1 MSQNLAIKNHPHII
15 IICLTFSEE
24 KQMTQI
30 RDSIELDFCDVL
42 FRPKRTTINSRK
54 EADVI
59 REFKFKYYPKTIF
72 SCGIIAANMATTGTF
87 DINNIL
93 QKYQA
98 ITCLHKHY
106 DFNKKENFQYITQN
120 YKKEESHNNSYTFI
134 STGLRDDKE
143 RLLSLLSD
151 KNFKIDKLCIDIANG
166 YIPKLADF
174 VKEVR
179 NKFPHLLIM
188 VGNVVTGDMTQDLIL
203 SGADIVKVGIGPG
216 SVCTTRKLTGVGR
229 PQLSAILECADAAHG
244 VGGLVCS
251 DGGCTCA
258 GDVAKAFGAGADFVM
273 LGGMFAGTDEASG
286 DVIEKIIQTNELMLT
301 AQNSKDYNL
310 LTKKEKYKQFYG
322 MSSKLAQE
330 KHFGGMAC
338 YRASEGK
345 VVEVVYR
352 GSAENVIQEILG
364 GLRSTMSYIG
374 ANRLKDVPKCTTFY
388 RVNRQLNEVFGKS

>member
-1 MSQNLAIKNHPHII
+1 
-15 IICLTFSEE
+15 
-24 KQMTQI
+24 MTQI

-42 FRPKRTTINSRK
+42 FQPKRTTLNSRK

-59 REFKFKYYPKTIF
+59 REYKFKYYPHTLL
-72 SCGIIAANMATTGTF
+72 SCGIIASNMATTGTF
-87 DINNIL
+87 AINNIL

-106 DFNKKENFQYITQN
+106 DFKDKENYQYVTQN
-120 YKKEESHNNSYTFI
+120 YKKKESNKNSYTFI
-134 STGLRDDKE
+134 STGLKDDKE
-143 RLLSLLSD
+143 QVFDLLTD

-166 YIPKLADF
+166 YIPKLTEF

-179 NKFPHLLIM
+179 RKFPDLLIM

-229 PQLSAILECADAAHG
+229 PQFSAILECADAAHG
-244 VGGLVCS
+244 VGGLVCA

-258 GDVAKAFGAGADFVM
+258 GDVSKAFGAGADFVM
-273 LGGMFAGTDEASG
+273 LGGMFAGTDEADG
-286 DVIEKIIQTNELMLT
+286 EVIEKVIQTNEFNADFPDMGLI
-301 AQNSKDYNL
+301 Q
-310 LTKKEKYKQFYG
+310 KKEKYKQFYG
-322 MSSKLAQE
+322 MSSQLAQE

-345 VVEVVYR
+345 VVEVVYK

-364 GLRSTMSYIG
+364 GVRSTMSYIG
-374 ANRLKDVPKCTTFY
+374 ARRLKDIPKCATFY
-388 RVNRQLNEVFGKS
+388 RVNRQLNEIFGKS

>member
-1 MSQNLAIKNHPHII
+1 
-15 IICLTFSEE
+15 
-24 KQMTQI
+24 MTQI

-42 FRPKRTTINSRK
+42 FMPKRTTLNSRK
-54 EADVI
+54 EADVT
-59 REFKFKYYPKTIF
+59 REYKFKYYPHKMF

-87 DINNIL
+87 EINNVL

-106 DFNKKENFQYITQN
+106 DFENKENYNYIKQN
-120 YKKEESHNNSYTFI
+120 YKKAESLHNGYTFI

-143 RLLSLLSD
+143 KLFRFLAD

-166 YIPKLADF
+166 YIPKLTDF

-179 NKFPHLLIM
+179 AKFPDLLIM

-203 SGADIVKVGIGPG
+203 SGADIVKVGIGSG

-244 VGGLVCS
+244 IGGLVCA

-258 GDVAKAFGAGADFVM
+258 GDVSKAFGAGADFVM
-273 LGGMFAGTDEASG
+273 LGGMFAGTDEAAG
-286 DVIEKIIQTNELMLT
+286 ELIEKVIQTNILT
-301 AQNSKDYNL
+301 ETPGQNQFVI
-310 LTKKEKYKQFYG
+310 KKEKFKQFYG
-322 MSSKLAQE
+322 MSSQLAQE
-330 KHFGGMAC
+330 RHFGGMAC

-345 VVEVVYR
+345 VVDVAYK
-352 GSAENVIQEILG
+352 GSIENIIQEILG
-364 GLRSTMSYIG
+364 GIRSTMSYIG
-374 ANRLKDVPKCTTFY
+374 ARRLKDIPKCTTFY
-388 RVNRQLNEVFGKS
+388 RVNRQLNEIFGKS

>member
-1 MSQNLAIKNHPHII
+1 MTRII
-15 IICLTFSEE
+15 
-24 KQMTQI
+24 
-30 RDSIELDFCDVL
+30 DNVELDFCDVL
-42 FRPKRTTINSRK
+42 FMPKRTTLNSRQ

-59 REFKFKYYPKTIF
+59 RNYKFKYYPKNLT
-72 SCGIIAANMATTGTF
+72 SCGIMAANMATTGTF
-87 DINNIL
+87 EINNVL

-106 DFNKKENFQYITQN
+106 DFKDKKNYQYITDN
-120 YKKEESHNNSYTFI
+120 YNKEESAHNAYTFI
-134 STGLRDDKE
+134 STGLKDDKQQIFD
-143 RLLSLLSD
+143 LLAD

-179 NKFPHLLIM
+179 EKFPDILIM
-188 VGNVVTGDMTQDLIL
+188 VGNIVTGDMTQDLIL

-244 VGGLVCS
+244 VNGFICA

-258 GDVAKAFGAGADFVM
+258 GDVAKAYGAGADFVM
-273 LGGMFAGTDEASG
+273 IGGLFAGTDEAAG
-286 DVIEKIIQTNELMLT
+286 ELIEKTVQTNELVDETTFLRKT
-301 AQNSKDYNL
+301 
-310 LTKKEKYKQFYG
+310 EKYKQFYG
-322 MSSKLAQE
+322 MSSQLAQE

-345 VVEVVYR
+345 VVEIPYK
-352 GSAENVIQEILG
+352 GSVENVIQEILG
-364 GLRSTMSYIG
+364 GIRSAMAYIG
-374 ANRLKDVPKCTTFY
+374 ARRLKDIAKCTTFY

>member
-1 MSQNLAIKNHPHII
+1 
-15 IICLTFSEE
+15 
-24 KQMTQI
+24 MTQI
-30 RDSIELDFCDVL
+30 KDSTELDFCDVL
-42 FRPKRTTINSRK
+42 FMPKRTTLNSRS

-59 REFKFKYYPKTIF
+59 KEYKFKYYPHTLK
-72 SCGIIAANMATTGTF
+72 SCGIMAANMATTGTF
-87 DINNIL
+87 EINNVL

-106 DFNKKENFQYITQN
+106 DFQNKDNFHYMEKN
-120 YKKEESHNNSYTFI
+120 YKKKESGKNSYTFI
-134 STGLRDDKE
+134 STGLKDDKKKLFE
-143 RLLSLLSD
+143 VLSNKD
-151 KNFKIDKLCIDIANG
+151 FKIDKLCIDIANG
-166 YIPKLADF
+166 YIPKLLEF

-179 NKFPHLLIM
+179 AKFPHLLIM

-244 VGGLVCS
+244 VGGLVCA

-273 LGGMFAGTDEASG
+273 LGGMFAGTDEAAG
-286 DVIEKIIQTNELMLT
+286 ELIEKTVQTNQLVSCDDKSKELC
-301 AQNSKDYNL
+301 L
-310 LTKKEKYKQFYG
+310 LQKREKYKQFYG
-322 MSSKLAQE
+322 MSSQLAQE

-345 VVEVVYR
+345 VVEVAYK
-352 GSAENVIQEILG
+352 GSVENVIMEILG
-364 GLRSTMSYIG
+364 GVRSTMSYIG
-374 ANRLKDVPKCTTFY
+374 ARRLKDIPKCTTFY

>member
-1 MSQNLAIKNHPHII
+1 
-15 IICLTFSEE
+15 
-24 KQMTQI
+24 MTQI
-30 RDSIELDFCDVL
+30 KDTTELDFCDVL
-42 FRPKRTTINSRK
+42 FKPKRTTLNSRS

-59 REFKFKYYPKTIF
+59 REYKFKYFPHTLK
-72 SCGIIAANMATTGTF
+72 SCGIMAANMATTGTF
-87 DINNIL
+87 AINNVL

-106 DFNKKENFQYITQN
+106 DFSDTENRQYILQN
-120 YKKEESHNNSYTFI
+120 YQKEESGNNSYTFV
-134 STGLRDDKE
+134 STGLKDDKE
-143 RLLSLLSD
+143 RLFALLSD
-151 KNFKIDKLCIDIANG
+151 KELKIDKLCIDIANG
-166 YIPKLADF
+166 YIPKLLAF

-179 NKFPHLLIM
+179 AKFPHLLIM

-244 VGGLVCS
+244 VGGLVCA

-258 GDVAKAFGAGADFVM
+258 GDIAKAFGAGADFVM
-273 LGGMFAGTDEASG
+273 IGGMLAGTDEAAG
-286 DVIEKIIQTNELMLT
+286 ELIEKVIQTNQLVANNKNPNELCFL
-301 AQNSKDYNL
+301 Q
-310 LTKKEKYKQFYG
+310 KKEKYKQFYG
-322 MSSKLAQE
+322 MSSQLAQE

-345 VVEVVYR
+345 VVEVPYK
-352 GSAENVIQEILG
+352 GGAEGVIQEILG
-364 GLRSTMSYIG
+364 GIRSTMSYIG
-374 ANRLKDVPKCTTFY
+374 ARRLKDIPKCTTFY